1 MTTSRNVVGGFDG
14 PVHRTASAS
23 VIMPDAGKPSGRCEE
38 CGPHGNGGRVE
49 LLFTV
54 VDCLVCA
61 WRADFDALR
70 KVDELD
76 LELRAQARPG
86 ETAVLTQEI
95 SPLDPAW
102 VWGRRV
108 KVTCTYSK
116 AIDLSVL
123 IGPAD
128 PRLLPPIDARGLGVT
143 PDPCCL
149 CGVMTF
155 GRPRAQTPTGAWY
168 HVGPC
173 P

>member
-1 MTTSRNVVGGFDG
+1 MKRDVVGGFG
-14 PVHRTASAS
+14 GGVSRTASIS
-23 VIMPDAGKPSGRCEE
+23 TILPDAGKPAGRCEE

-49 LLFTV
+49 LLFSV

-70 KVDELD
+70 RVDAFEA
-76 LELRAQARPG
+76 ELRAGAQAG
-86 ETAVLTQEI
+86 ERVAFFTQEI
-95 SPLDPAW
+95 APLDPAR

-108 KVTCTYSK
+108 KVTCTYSM
-116 AIDLSVL
+116 AGSGLGSGGPTSTVRSV
-123 IGPAD
+123 AVD
-128 PRLLPPIDARGLGVT
+128 PGRLGVT

>member
-1 MTTSRNVVGGFDG
+1 MT
-14 PVHRTASAS
+14 RTASIS
-23 VIMPDAGKPSGRCEE
+23 TTLPDAGKPTGRCEE

-49 LLFTV
+49 LLFSV
-54 VDCLVCA
+54 VDCNLCA
-61 WRADFDALR
+61 LRADFDALR
-70 KVDELD
+70 KVDAFEA
-76 LELRAQARPG
+76 ELRAGAQAG
-86 ETAVLTQEI
+86 ERVAFFTQEVA
-95 SPLDPAW
+95 PLNPAR

-143 PDPCCL
+143 LDPCCL